1 MKIGIFGL
9 WHLGCVLAAS
19 WSKSYNVIG
28 YDYDDDNI
36 EKLKKGQP
44 PIFEPHLEDTILNN
58 IKRNFLKFTSNIND
72 LNDCD
77 FIFLAYDT
85 PVDEND
91 ESDTTILTNSI
102 KYLSEILKN
111 DTIVIITSQ
120 SPVGFCSELRQ
131 LLRTHNTNLELAYS
145 PENLRLGEAIKCYLE
160 PERIILGTDN
170 KETEE
175 RCIKLFN
182 SIVNQQNILCM
193 NLESA
198 EMVKHGI
205 NSFLATSIVFANHLS
220 DICSEKGAK
229 IKDVIEGMKS
239 DIRIGRKA
247 YLAPGIGFSG
257 GTLGRDL
264 KVLSKVNNKILQ
276 AGNWKPATI
285 FEEIH
290 HLNSMRKYDIVNK
303 MQKYFKGIEGKN
315 IGVLGLTYKPGTS
328 TLRRSLPIEIIDI
341 AHKAGANI
349 FAFDP
354 KADYNELLNM
364 ENIFRITNSI
374 EELISQVDYLVV
386 LTEWPEFKEFN
397 WSSVDKNISLLDT
410 KNYLNLNNPK
420 IKYITI

>member
-19 WSKSYNVIG
+19 WSKIGYNVIG
-28 YDYDDDNI
+28 YDYDNDNI
-36 EKLKKGQP
+36 NNLKKGQP
-44 PIFEPHLEDTILNN
+44 PIFEPYLEESILNN
-58 IKRNFLKFTSNIND
+58 IKRNFLKFTSNINE
-72 LNDCD
+72 LNDCN

-85 PVDEND
+85 PVDDND

-111 DTIVIITSQ
+111 NTIVIITSQ

-131 LLRTHNTNLELAYS
+131 LLRTYNSNLELAYS

-160 PERIILGTDN
+160 PERIILGVDN

-175 RCIKLFN
+175 RCLELFKVITN
-182 SIVNQQNILCM
+182 NVLCM

-205 NSFLATSIVFANHLS
+205 NSFLATSIVFANHLA

-239 DIRIGRKA
+239 DPRIGRKA
-247 YLAPGIGFSG
+247 YLSPGIGFSG

-264 KVLSKVNNKILQ
+264 KVLNK
-276 AGNWKPATI
+276 ANGFRYAKI
-285 FEEIH
+285 FEKIYE
-290 HLNSMRKYDIVNK
+290 LNSERKYSIVNK
-303 MQKYFKGIEGKN
+303 MEKYFETMKGKN
-315 IGVLGLTYKPGTS
+315 IGILGLTYKPGTS
-328 TLRRSLPIEIIDI
+328 TLRRSLPIEIINI
-341 AHKAGANI
+341 IHLYYNANI

-354 KADYNELLNM
+354 KADYNEMIMIKSNFKIM
-364 ENIFRITNSI
+364 NSI
-374 EELISQVDYLVV
+374 EELIDNVDYLVV
-386 LTEWPEFKEFN
+386 LTEWPEFKEFD
-397 WSSVDKNISLLDT
+397 WSSVNKNISLLDT

-420 IKYITI
+420 IKYYTI

>member
-19 WSKSYNVIG
+19 WSKLGYNVVG
-28 YDYDDDNI
+28 YDYDHTNIDNLNNG
-36 EKLKKGQP
+36 KL
-44 PIFEPHLEDTILNN
+44 PIFEPYLSEIIHHNLN
-58 IKRNFLKFTSNIND
+58 KKFLNFTNDIND

-77 FIFLAYDT
+77 FVFLSYDT
-85 PVDEND
+85 PVDD
-91 ESDTTILTNSI
+91 EDNSDTTILINSI
-102 KYLSEILKN
+102 KNLSKTLKN
-111 DTIVIITSQ
+111 DSIVIITSQ
-120 SPVGFCSELRQ
+120 SPVGLCSELREI
-131 LLRTHNTNLELAYS
+131 LKKYNSKLELAYS

-160 PERIILGTDN
+160 PERIILGTNN

-175 RCIKLFN
+175 RCLELFKVIT
-182 SIVNQQNILCM
+182 SDIMCM

-205 NSFLATSIVFANHLS
+205 NSFLATSIVFANHLA

-239 DIRIGRKA
+239 DPRIGEKA

-276 AGNWKPATI
+276 AGNWKPASI
-285 FEEIH
+285 FETIH
-290 HLNSMRKYDIVNK
+290 DLNYDRKYSIINK
-303 MQKYFKGIEGKN
+303 MKKHFDTIKGKN

-328 TLRRSLPIEIIDI
+328 TLRRSLPIEIINI
-341 AHKAGANI
+341 SNKEGANI

-354 KADYNELLNM
+354 KADYNELDETNFKIL
-364 ENIFRITNSI
+364 NSI
-374 EELISQVDYLVV
+374 EELINNVDYIVL
-386 LTEWPEFKEFN
+386 LTEWNEFKEFN
-397 WSSVDKNISLLDT
+397 WSLVDKKISILDT
-410 KNYLNLNNPK
+410 KNFLTLNNPK
-420 IKYITI
+420 IKYYTI